1 MALLSFEQQ
10 QLWVRYLIDRRSASY
25 NIPLAIRIAGPVE
38 VGAFPAALHD
48 VVVRHQILRTLY
60 RHTGDGPEPVLLT
73 VGAARNRTFATFEV
87 CGIKPGG
94 SLEEAVR
101 EFISRPFDLGS
112 EMPVRARLFQLS
124 AVAHVFVVVFH
135 HIAADG
141 WSMTPFA
148 RDFSRAYAARRD
160 GDEPTWTPLPVHYPD
175 YARWQ
180 RELLGDPADPESLAG
195 TQLAFWAD
203 FLRDAPAELPLPFDR
218 PRPRIPSF
226 RGASTTFSLPAD
238 VHAELVRAGS
248 ENRAGLF
255 MVLHSAVAWLLHRFG
270 AGEDVVIGVPV
281 ANRPDDQLADSIG
294 FFVNTLALRTKLPR
308 TGTFADL
315 LRSVAS
321 ADLSAFD
328 HQDVPFELVVQRVNP
343 PRSAARHP
351 LFQAMLTF
359 DTETGRAGGDWALPG
374 ATVADDPVDHG
385 VAKFD
390 LLFSFA
396 DRRGPGGAPAGVEC
410 RIGYDVALFDEDTAR
425 RLAAGLQRILATVAS
440 RPSAQLAELA
450 VLTGEERSALL
461 ATGVGPEHR
470 IPETTVTGLIDAQAA
485 RTPDA
490 LALADEDGREVSYA
504 QLVAE
509 SGRLARR
516 LLAEG
521 VRAGEVVAVAVP
533 RSARLVVALLAVMR
547 IGAAYL
553 PLDPELPGDRLRH
566 MVAETGARVALV
578 AEETAG
584 AVPGCPAE
592 LTVSDETTG
601 TGPAGPPAIAV
612 PPGQPAYVLYTS
624 GSTGLPKGA
633 AVSHRAVVNRLLWTQ
648 RQYRLTGEDRVLQK
662 TPATFDVSVWEFF
675 WPLVAGATLVLAAP
689 EGHRDPVALAEV
701 ITRRRITV
709 AHFVPS
715 MLDAF
720 MAGPEP
726 AGCTSLRL
734 VICSGEALDATLAAR
749 ARRSLPGAALHN
761 LYGPTEAAVDVTFH
775 EHQPGSDIRSVPIGR
790 AIDNVRTFVLDRHL
804 QPVPANVPGELYLA
818 GDCLAQGYHARP
830 GLTAE
835 RFVGCPFGPSG
846 ARMYRTGDLARFL
859 PDGELDFLGRVDRQV
874 KLRGFRIEPGE
885 IETVLAAHPA
895 VGRAVVTM
903 AGAGGP
909 RERLVAH
916 VTIDPV
922 RAPLLARAVALRAGQ
937 LPAGLGLWEP
947 GEDVA
952 LVGPSAAEA
961 EFLYR
966 ETLDGGGYL
975 RHGVRLPDDAVVLDA
990 GANIGMFAI
999 DAAARCRRLTV
1010 YAFEPMPEAFA
1021 ALEANVRLHGLDA
1034 RLFRVAL
1041 GEKPEDEAE
1050 FTYYPHASILSGR
1063 HADAEAER
1071 ALMRTYVANVLRQT
1085 GVDDVEAE
1093 VRADRLE
1100 SVTVTAPVETISQM
1114 LRANRIERVDLLKI
1128 DVEKSELQV
1137 LAGVENADWARID
1150 QVVAEVSGAAEAGQA
1165 AALLRRHGFAVE
1177 VTEER
1182 ALAGSGLRLV
1192 HAVHPARVRPAG
1204 APPEPPS
1211 APRTVRALVRE
1222 LRSRL
1227 AAALPAYMAPAE
1239 IVPLHSLPLTANG
1252 KLDHRALAAAA
1263 EPRPAGRAP
1272 RGHEETVLS
1281 ELFVDVLG
1289 LDEVS
1294 ADDDFFA
1301 LGGHSLTGTMLITRI
1316 RDRLGAEVSL
1326 GDLFDRPTPAG
1337 LATRLRPIDAP
1348 RPALRRRARR

>member
-1 MALLSFEQQ
+1 MALLSFGQQ
-10 QLWVRYLIDRRSASY
+10 QLWVHHLLDRRSAGY
-25 NIPLAIRIAGPVE
+25 NIPLAIRLTGAVD

-48 VVVRHQILRTLY
+48 VVVRHQVLRTLY
-60 RHTGDGPEPVLLT
+60 RHTGDGPEPVLLAAD
-73 VGAARNRTFATFEV
+73 AARNRTYGTFEV
-87 CGIKPGG
+87 HAPKPGS
-94 SLEEAVR
+94 SLEEAVQ
-101 EFISRPFDLGS
+101 EFVSRPFDLDS
-112 EMPVRARLFQLS
+112 EMPVRARLFRLS
-124 AVAHVFVVVFH
+124 ATEHVFVVVFH

-141 WSMTPFA
+141 GSMTPFA
-148 RDFSRAYAARRD
+148 RDFSRAYAARRN
-160 GDEPTWTPLPVHYPD
+160 GDEPAWTPLPVHYPD

-195 TQLAFWAD
+195 AQLAFWAD

-218 PRPRIPSF
+218 PRPRISSF

-238 VHAELVRAGS
+238 VHAGLVRVGS

-270 AGEDVVIGVPV
+270 AGADVVIGVPV
-281 ANRPDDQLADSIG
+281 ANRPDEQLADSIG
-294 FFVNTLALRTKLPR
+294 FFVNTLVLRAKLPHA
-308 TGTFADL
+308 GTFADL

-321 ADLSAFD
+321 ADLAAFD
-328 HQDVPFELVVQRVNP
+328 HQDVPFELVVERVNP

-351 LFQAMLTF
+351 LFQVMLTL
-359 DTETGRAGGDWALPG
+359 DTGTGRAGGGWALPG
-374 ATVADDPVDHG
+374 TTVADEPVDQG

-396 DRRGPGGAPAGVEC
+396 DRRGPNGDPAGVEG
-410 RIGYDVALFDEDTAR
+410 RIGYDVALFDEETAR
-425 RLAAGLQRILATVAS
+425 RLAAGLRRILASVAS
-440 RPSAQLAELA
+440 RPSALLAGLS
-450 VLTGEERSALL
+450 VLTGEDRAALL
-461 ATGVGPEHR
+461 ATGAGPAHR

-485 RTPDA
+485 RTPGA
-490 LALADEDGREVSYA
+490 LALADEDGREVGYA

-521 VRAGEVVAVAVP
+521 VRVGEVVAVAVP

-547 IGAAYL
+547 AGAAYL
-553 PLDPELPGDRLRH
+553 PLDPELPADRLRH

-578 AEETAG
+578 TAETAG
-584 AVPGCPAE
+584 IVPGVAE
-592 LTVSDETTG
+592 LVVSGETAG

-624 GSTGLPKGA
+624 GSTGLPKGV

-648 RQYRLTGEDRVLQK
+648 RQYRLTREDRVLQK
-662 TPATFDVSVWEFF
+662 TPVTFDVSVWEFF
-675 WPLVAGATLVLAAP
+675 WPLIAGATLVLTTP

-701 ITRRRITV
+701 ITRRRVTV

-720 MAGPEP
+720 VAG
-726 AGCTSLRL
+726 AGAARCTSLRL
-734 VICSGEALDATLAAR
+734 VICSGEALDPALAAR
-749 ARRSLPGAALHN
+749 TRRLLPGAALHN

-775 EHQPGSDIRSVPIGR
+775 EHRPASDTRSVPIGR
-790 AIDNVRTFVLDRHL
+790 AIDNTRTFVLDRYL
-804 QPVPANVPGELYLA
+804 QPVPAGVPGELYLA

-835 RFVGCPFGPSG
+835 RFVGCPFGPPG
-846 ARMYRTGDLARFL
+846 TRMYRTGDLARFL
-859 PDGELDFLGRVDRQV
+859 PDGELDFLGRADRQV
-874 KLRGFRIEPGE
+874 KLRGFRVEPGE
-885 IETVLAAHPA
+885 IEAVLAAHPA
-895 VGRAVVTM
+895 VARAVATV

-909 RERLVAH
+909 RERLVAY
-916 VTIDPV
+916 VTVDAA
-922 RAPLLARAVALRAGQ
+922 RAPLPARVVALRAGQ

-961 EFLYR
+961 EFLHR
-966 ETLDGGGYL
+966 ETLDDGGYL

-990 GANIGMFAI
+990 GANIGTFAVHV
-999 DAAARCRRLTV
+999 ATRCRRPTV
-1010 YAFEPMPEAFA
+1010 YAFEPMPEVFA

-1034 RLFRVAL
+1034 RLFRSAL
-1041 GEKPEDEAE
+1041 GEKPEEEAE

-1063 HADAEAER
+1063 HGDAETER
-1071 ALMRTYVANVLRQT
+1071 ALMRTYVANVLRRA

-1100 SVTVTAPVETISQM
+1100 SVTVTAPVVTISQM
-1114 LRANRIERVDLLKI
+1114 LRAERIERVDLLKI
-1128 DVEKSELQV
+1128 DVEKSELEV
-1137 LAGVENADWARID
+1137 LAGVEDADWARID

-1177 VTEER
+1177 VTEDR

-1204 APPEPPS
+1204 TPPEPPS
-1211 APRTVRALVRE
+1211 APRTVRGLVRE
-1222 LRSRL
+1222 LRDRL
-1227 AAALPAYMAPAE
+1227 TAALPAYMVPAE
-1239 IVPLHSLPLTANG
+1239 IVPLPRLPLTSSG
-1252 KLDHRALAAAA
+1252 KLDHRALAAVA
-1263 EPRPAGRAP
+1263 ESRPVGRAP
-1272 RGHEETVLS
+1272 RGEAETALC

-1289 LDEVS
+1289 LDEVA

-1337 LATRLRPIDAP
+1337 LATRLRPIEAP